1 MASRIKRDD
10 LVVVISGKDK
20 GAQGRV
26 QRVLVEQDKVLVE
39 GINKV
44 KRHQGPSKYRETGI
58 IEREAPLHVSKVMLI
73 DPTTEKPTRIRA
85 GKAEDGK
92 KIRVAVK
99 TGASLDT

>member
-1 MASRIKRDD
+1 MTSRIKRDD

-26 QRVLVEQDKVLVE
+26 QRVLVEQNKVLVE

-44 KRHQGPSKYRETGI
+44 KRHQGPNKYRETGI

-73 DPTTEKPTRIRA
+73 DPTTEKPTRVRVGRA
-85 GKAEDGK
+85 DDGK